1 MLVHVAGGREEP
13 RADVALVWPRGL
25 RVGAGAAS
33 VHSDAVNRLEV
44 HVEVAGLGVAAAA
57 QPALVR
63 PLVGVGPHVS
73 LQQGRHVELLGTSG
87 ALQGQREGYGGCGGR
102 GRRHSWGGGGGVP

>member
-1 MLVHVAGGREEP
+1 MLVHVAGSREEP
-13 RADVALVWPRGL
+13 GADVALVWPRGL

-33 VHSDAVNRLEV
+33 VYSDAVNRLEV

-87 ALQGQREGYGGCGGR
+87 AFQGQGEGYGGCRGR

>member
-1 MLVHVAGGREEP
+1 MLVHVAGSREEP
-13 RADVALVWPRGL
+13 GADVALVWPRGL

-33 VHSDAVNRLEV
+33 VHSDAMNRLEV

-73 LQQGRHVELLGTSG
+73 LQQGRHVEFLGTSG
-87 ALQGQREGYGGCGGR
+87 AFQGQREGYGGCGGR
-102 GRRHSWGGGGGVP
+102 GRRHSRGGGGGVP